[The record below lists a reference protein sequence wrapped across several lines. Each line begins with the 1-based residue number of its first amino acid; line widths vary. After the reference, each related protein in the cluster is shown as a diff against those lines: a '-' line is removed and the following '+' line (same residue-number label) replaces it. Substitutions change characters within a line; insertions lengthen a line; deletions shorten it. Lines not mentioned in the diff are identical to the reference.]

1 MSTTIKLRRS
11 AVPGRIPTVGQ
22 LDLGELAI
30 NTADGKIYFKKY
42 DPDANTES
50 IIDVSA
56 NLDANAILD
65 LLKGVDG
72 ANSGLDADLLDGQS
86 GDYYLDYNNFTN
98 VPPAT
103 LDLTLSGKVTG
114 TAFSNTGIM
123 TLITELANTGVI
135 AGTYG
140 SASLV
145 PVITIDEDGRIT
157 LANTVSV
164 AGVSDT
170 YWTSSNNTFT
180 IETADGGIYNT
191 VIEEFADLSANN
203 IIVNGLV
210 DGRDIAADGAKLDL
224 LEDGLDLTLTG
235 KVTGFASSNTGVMTL
250 VTELSNTGVIA
261 GTYGSASLVP
271 VITIDE
277 DGRIT
282 VANTVSVA
290 GVSDTYWSIANNTF
304 TIETADG
311 GVFNTIIEEFDDI
324 TANNIVVN
332 GLVDGRDIAADG
344 AKLDLLEDGLDLTLT
359 GKVTGFAS
367 SNTGVMTLATEL
379 ANTGVVAGVY
389 GSSTAIPVFTVDED
403 GRLTTANTAPVAG
416 VDDFTYAEANNTI
429 TLQTGDGSVF
439 NIQTETTV
447 ELTGKVTG
455 TATSSSGTVSID
467 VELANTGVAAGT
479 YGSSTAIPIITV
491 DEDGR
496 ITVANTASISGVEDF
511 FFVDANNTVTLE
523 TGDGS
528 TYFARIN
535 KLDRIE
541 EDLTVTLQGK
551 VTGTVTSNTGIMTVQ
566 TELANTGV
574 IAGTYGSSTSIPV
587 FVVDE
592 DGRLTSA
599 NTTSVAGVEDFSY
612 SAANNTITLETGDG
626 SIFNIQT
633 ETEVTLTGKVTG
645 TATATD
651 GNLSIATELANTGVV
666 SGTYGSSSLIPVLTI
681 DEDGRITVANT
692 APAGGIDNLFW
703 TAANNTLILQT
714 DYGVDYIVPI
724 DIFTNITVNDLTANN
739 IIVSGLVD
747 GRNVSVD
754 GAKLDGIE
762 AGATA
767 DQTAADIRGLGFFD
781 ITNDGGGSGLDADLL
796 DGYHYSDIIANAS
809 ANIGNGRITISSGA
823 GLSGSGGFNLNDFS
837 NTSIT
842 ISHADTSSVANT
854 SNTNGNVVSGIT
866 FDTFGHT
873 QAVTSVDLD
882 GRYYTETELN
892 NGQLDNR
899 YYTETE
905 ADNRF
910 VNITCDTM
918 SGELTVNADIV
929 QSESRFI
936 SKIQT
941 TTSTAQVAIHAFPY
955 AVFGAAE
962 VLITA
967 TESGKR
973 HLTKLLI
980 THNGSTA
987 IATEYGVV
995 YTNTELANYD
1005 VSIIGPVL
1013 QILATPASSI
1023 STTFK
1028 IVATLI
1034 DV

>member
-22 LDLGELAI
+22 LELGELAL

-42 DPDANTES
+42 DPVANTES
-50 IIDVSA
+50 IIDMSA
-56 NLDANAILD
+56 NLDANAILE

-114 TAFSNTGIM
+114 NAFSNTGIM
-123 TLITELANTGVI
+123 TLFTELANTGVT

-157 LANTVSV
+157 EANTVSV
-164 AGVSDT
+164 AGVSNT
-170 YWTSSNNTFT
+170 YWTTANNTFT

-191 VIEEFADLSANN
+191 LIDEFTDITVNDLTANN

-235 KVTGFASSNTGVMTL
+235 KVTGTAFSNNGIMTLDTELANTGVT
-250 VTELSNTGVIA
+250 A
-261 GTYGSASLVP
+261 GTYGSATSVP

-282 VANTVSVA
+282 VANTS
-290 GVSDTYWSIANNTF
+290 
-304 TIETADG
+304 
-311 GVFNTIIEEFDDI
+311 
-324 TANNIVVN
+324 
-332 GLVDGRDIAADG
+332 
-344 AKLDLLEDGLDLTLT
+344 
-359 GKVTGFAS
+359 
-367 SNTGVMTLATEL
+367 
-379 ANTGVVAGVY
+379 
-389 GSSTAIPVFTVDED
+389 PV
-403 GRLTTANTAPVAG
+403 
-416 VDDFTYAEANNTI
+416 
-429 TLQTGDGSVF
+429 
-439 NIQTETTV
+439 
-447 ELTGKVTG
+447 
-455 TATSSSGTVSID
+455 
-467 VELANTGVAAGT
+467 
-479 YGSSTAIPIITV
+479 
-491 DEDGR
+491 
-496 ITVANTASISGVEDF
+496 SGVEDF
-511 FFVDANNTVTLE
+511 FFEDANNTITLE
-523 TGDGS
+523 TGDGT
-528 TYFARIN
+528 TYYARIN

-541 EDLTVTLQGK
+541 EDLTVTLEGK
-551 VTGTVTSNTGIMTVQ
+551 VTGTVTSNTGVMTVQ

-574 IAGTYGSSTSIPV
+574 TAGTYGSSTSIP
-587 FVVDE
+587 
-592 DGRLTSA
+592 
-599 NTTSVAGVEDFSY
+599 
-612 SAANNTITLETGDG
+612 I
-626 SIFNIQT
+626 
-633 ETEVTLTGKVTG
+633 
-645 TATATD
+645 
-651 GNLSIATELANTGVV
+651 
-666 SGTYGSSSLIPVLTI
+666 LTI

-692 APAGGIDNLFW
+692 TPVAGVEDFYW
-703 TAANNTLILQT
+703 TSSNNTLILQT
-714 DYGVDYIVPI
+714 GDGTEYIVPI
-724 DIFTNITVNDLTANN
+724 EEFGNITVNDLTANN
-739 IIVSGLVD
+739 IIVSGTVD
-747 GRNVSVD
+747 GRDIAAD
-754 GAKLDGIE
+754 GSKLDGIE

-767 DQTAADIRGLGFFD
+767 DQDAADIRALGFFD
-781 ITNDGGGSGLDADLL
+781 TTNDGDGSGLDADLL
-796 DGYHYSDIIANAS
+796 DGQHASDIIAAAVSEAGAS
-809 ANIGNGRITISSGA
+809 VGNGRVTITGNTGLIGTGA
-823 GLSGSGGFNLNDFS
+823 FNLNDFS

-854 SNTNGNVVSGIT
+854 SNTNGNVVTGIT

-873 QAVTSVDLD
+873 QSVTSTNLD
-882 GRYYTETELN
+882 NRYYTETELN
-892 NGQLDNR
+892 AGQLDNRYYTETELNAGQLDNRYYTETELNAGQLDNR

-910 VNITCDTM
+910 VNVTGDTM
-918 SGELTVNADIV
+918 SGSLTVNADII
-929 QSESRFI
+929 QKESKFI
-936 SKIQT
+936 SETIT
-941 TTSTAQVAIHAFPY
+941 TTSTALATIYAFAHAT
-955 AVFGAAE
+955 FGAAE

-967 TESGKR
+967 TETGKR
-973 HLTKLLI
+973 HITKLLV

-995 YTNTELANYD
+995 YTNTELADFD
-1005 VSIIGPVL
+1005 VSIAGPVL